1 MQPDEKRELVQRLV
15 EIHTSQ
21 DLVSAADLSMSA
33 GKDFS
38 KCMTQK
44 IQQEKIELHLKYF
57 DTEQIRALLDFYD
70 SPMGRS
76 ILESQSKIDFD
87 LTEHISIISNDV
99 HKQAVEDIQSEIL
112 TQDNNS

>member
-44 IQQEKIELHLKYF
+44 I
-57 DTEQIRALLDFYD
+57 
-70 SPMGRS
+70 
-76 ILESQSKIDFD
+76 
-87 LTEHISIISNDV
+87 
-99 HKQAVEDIQSEIL
+99 
-112 TQDNNS
+112 